1 MKASGL
7 LNILLGGALVGRGI
21 LWYNSQKQTA
31 DTAAADAPTQENI
44 VLQNIATRATVRAFK
59 KDPIPDAMIEKLL
72 RAGMAAPTALN
83 AQPWHFIV
91 IRDRDI
97 LSALSLASPHT
108 GMLADAPLA
117 IAVCGN
123 TDKKLKSDE
132 GIYWIQDVAAAAEN
146 ILLAAHALGLGAT
159 WTGSYPVDSRYQLA
173 KQTLALPDN
182 ILPVSIIAIGY
193 PAIPVEPKDKWNP
206 QNVSYK

>member
-1 MKASGL
+1 M
-7 LNILLGGALVGRGI
+7 GI